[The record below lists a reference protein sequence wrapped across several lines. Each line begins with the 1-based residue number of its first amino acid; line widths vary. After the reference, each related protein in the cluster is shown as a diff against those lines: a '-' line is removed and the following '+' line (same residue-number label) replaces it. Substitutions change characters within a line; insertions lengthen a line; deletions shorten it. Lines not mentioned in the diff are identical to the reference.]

1 MSEVLSFK
9 EFKKKYKYVRIEEM
23 IVYMLYLLLKSR
35 YFYITDDVMDKL
47 LEGIL

>member
-1 MSEVLSFK
+1 MNEVLSFK

-35 YFYITDDVMDKL
+35 YFHITDDVVERL
-47 LEGIL
+47 LDE